1 MENTAVN
8 CPSQPVSSA
17 LEAGFKKD
25 TALATALATD
35 PLRHGLASAIFSR
48 MSTIAR
54 AFRQLPGALSFAAS
68 FAVATVLAWVPSQA
82 EGQMVYAAASL
93 TSVLQEFSVRM
104 APDLRFS
111 FASSSA
117 LARQIELG
125 APADVYIS
133 AHRQWMDYLQE
144 RALIDAPSRRV
155 LMGNRLVVIV
165 ALDAHEVWSSLDF
178 SATDFARSPFAGFD
192 GRLAIA
198 DPAHV
203 PAGMYARQA
212 LLALGWWPALEA
224 RLAPAPHVRAALV
237 YVERGECPAG
247 IVYATDAAIS
257 DRVRVAATIPDSL
270 HAPIH
275 YPMAAVTGRSS
286 PAVEQLLALL
296 QSPAAADLFRR
307 HGFDPLIQSAAA
319 ATSATNDV
327 LR

>member
-1 MENTAVN
+1 MT
-8 CPSQPVSSA
+8 
-17 LEAGFKKD
+17 
-25 TALATALATD
+25 ATATT
-35 PLRHGLASAIFSR
+35 PLRHRLVSAIFSR
-48 MSTIAR
+48 MSSIAHALR
-54 AFRQLPGALSFAAS
+54 RLPGAIYSAALLATAFAC
-68 FAVATVLAWVPSQA
+68 VPMQA
-82 EGQMVYAAASL
+82 EAQMVYAAASL
-93 TSVLQEFSVRM
+93 TSVLQEFSVLM

-111 FASSSA
+111 FASSSS

-144 RALIDAPSRRV
+144 RALIDTHSRRDM
-155 LMGNRLVVIV
+155 LGNRLVVV
-165 ALDAHEVWSSLDF
+165 VPREGEEAWSNQDF
-178 SATDFARSPFAGFD
+178 FTGDFASSPFATLE

-212 LLALGWWPALEA
+212 LIALGWWPELKSRMAA
-224 RLAPAPHVRAALV
+224 APHVRAALV
-237 YVERGECPAG
+237 YVERGDCPAG

-270 HAPIH
+270 HALIR
-275 YPMAAVTGRSS
+275 YPVAAVAGRAS

-296 QSPAAADLFRR
+296 QSSAAADLFRR
-307 HGFDPLIQSAAA
+307 HGFDPLLQPSAAA
-319 ATSATNDV
+319 MSEANDV